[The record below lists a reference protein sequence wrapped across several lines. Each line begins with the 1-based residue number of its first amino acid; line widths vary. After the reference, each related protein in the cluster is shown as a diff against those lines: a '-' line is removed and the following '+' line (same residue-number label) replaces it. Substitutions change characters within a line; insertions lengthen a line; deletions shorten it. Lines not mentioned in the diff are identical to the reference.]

1 MYSYARSASIL
12 SKAGAE
18 LNMKPAAPE
27 EMDRRKAEYTLL
39 RHIAAWQDTL
49 YEA

>member
-18 LNMKPAAPE
+18 LNMKPATPE
-27 EMDRRKAEYTLL
+27 EMDRRKSRVRLA
-39 RHIAAWQDTL
+39 
-49 YEA
+49 